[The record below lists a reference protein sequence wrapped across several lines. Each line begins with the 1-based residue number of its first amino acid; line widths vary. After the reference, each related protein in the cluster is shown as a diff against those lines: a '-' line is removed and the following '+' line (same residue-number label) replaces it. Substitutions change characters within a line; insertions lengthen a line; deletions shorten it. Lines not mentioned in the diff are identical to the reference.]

1 MNSAQMIKHSQ
12 ALLRAAGAVPIRRK
26 GGHEAWRFP
35 SRAVYPLQVHPG
47 PWRSPR
53 LFKKVTASIRRAA
66 RAERVPCV
74 LGALLLVAGL
84 AGCAHVEQH
93 LKLPD
98 LAMGDPSFG
107 PTIEAYTATRVVGG
121 NTVDLLLNGDQIFP
135 AILKAIRSART
146 TITYAQYF
154 YESGEMP
161 QQIAEALAA
170 RCRVGVRAHVLL
182 DGFGAFTMPASYR
195 QTMMDAGCEVVTFR
209 PLSPLALFG
218 PLGFGGKSDNRS
230 HRRILV
236 VDGRVGFTGGVGVS
250 PSWTGNGRTKD
261 HWRQTDVRI
270 EGPVV
275 ASLQGAFVE
284 NWLEATGAVLGGEA
298 YFPRLTPR
306 GAVTAQV
313 VHSSP
318 AEGSFSMYTMFL
330 LAMSSA
336 RHSIYITNPYF
347 LLDTRMTRAL
357 TEASKR
363 GVRVVL
369 LLPGPI
375 DNYMVRHA
383 SRAGFGALF
392 KAGIEIHEYQ
402 VGLLHAKT
410 MVIDGVWATVGSTNL
425 DTRSFALNEEVN
437 LVVYSPDVAARLER
451 VFADD
456 LGYAKRINPETWR
469 YRGAWERMLEVL
481 SLPVRREF

>member
-1 MNSAQMIKHSQ
+1 VTRRTGTLRRSVG
-12 ALLRAAGAVPIRRK
+12 LL
-26 GGHEAWRFP
+26 
-35 SRAVYPLQVHPG
+35 L
-47 PWRSPR
+47 
-53 LFKKVTASIRRAA
+53 TAT
-66 RAERVPCV
+66 V
-74 LGALLLVAGL
+74 LGL
-84 AGCAHVEQH
+84 ASSACARVQTHFA
-93 LKLPD
+93 LPD
-98 LAMGDPSFG
+98 LAMADPSFG
-107 PTIEAYTATRVVGG
+107 PTMEAYTQTRVAGG

-135 AILKAIRSART
+135 AILAAIRSART

-161 QQIAEALAA
+161 QQIAEALAD
-170 RCRVGVRAHVLL
+170 RCRAGIRAHVLL
-182 DGFGAFTMPASYR
+182 DGFGAFTMPAVYR
-195 QTMMDAGCEVVTFR
+195 KTMTDAGCEVVTFR
-209 PLSPLALFG
+209 PLSLLVVLG
-218 PLGFGGKSDNRS
+218 PFGFGKDNNRS

-284 NWLEATGAVLGGEA
+284 NWLEATGTVLGGEA
-298 YFPRLTPR
+298 YFPRLAPQGT
-306 GAVTAQV
+306 VTAQV

-347 LLDTRMTRAL
+347 LLDARMTRAL
-357 TEASKR
+357 TEASGR

-383 SRAGFGALF
+383 SRAGFGELF
-392 KAGIEIHEYQ
+392 KAGIEIYEYQ
-402 VGLLHAKT
+402 AGLLHAKT

-451 VFADD
+451 IFADD
-456 LGYAKRINPETWR
+456 LGYSQKINPTTWR
-469 YRGAWERMLEVL
+469 DRGVWEMGLEVL